1 MPSIKKTRSGTF
13 QLCVKNKLLPKTFWA
28 TFDTFE
34 QAEQYGHQLE
44 RLLAQG
50 IVPAAL
56 LEQAP
61 SRPASWAI
69 GRCISEYI
77 RNNPVPVSDV
87 KLLDTPDHT
96 PPPWRARAPL
106 RLDAAQAS
114 RALGAESIATVE
126 AWLLDVHG

>member
-1 MPSIKKTRSGTF
+1 MPSIKKTRSGTY

-34 QAEQYGHQLE
+34 QAEQYGHQLD

-61 SRPASWAI
+61 PKRASWTI
-69 GRCISEYI
+69 GRCSGQVIS
-77 RNNPVPVSDV
+77 
-87 KLLDTPDHT
+87 DTTIDSFAAMFRSKT
-96 PPPWRARAPL
+96 VGG
-106 RLDAAQAS
+106 RLPRTEFS
-114 RALGAESIATVE
+114 RSQL
-126 AWLLDVHG
+126 